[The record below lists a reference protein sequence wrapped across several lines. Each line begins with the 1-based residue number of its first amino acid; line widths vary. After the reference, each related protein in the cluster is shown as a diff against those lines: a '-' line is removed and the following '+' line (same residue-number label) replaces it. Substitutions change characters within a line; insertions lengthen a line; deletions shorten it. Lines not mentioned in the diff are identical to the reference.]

1 MNIRY
6 RKQLYRS
13 EDIPIFVFF
22 KTDSNRQIF
31 INDLNEYKVGTF
43 KIIKGIHSILAGN
56 TVIRDK
62 RTNIYL
68 NIENVEEKRVLQKSL
83 FDNNFE
89 ENNAMLCSPP
99 DINEAVLLEWVQNK
113 LDELS

>member
-6 RKQLYRS
+6 RKLLYRS

-22 KTDSNRQIF
+22 KTDSNRQDF
-31 INDLNEYKVGTF
+31 INTLNEYKVGTF
-43 KIIKGIHSILAGN
+43 KPIKGIHSILAGN

-62 RTNIYL
+62 RANIYL
-68 NIENVEEKRVLQKSL
+68 NIENIEEKRILQKSL

-99 DINEAVLLEWVQNK
+99 DIDEDVLLKWVEKN